1 MPMVQEFWKKLNANE
16 KLVGY
21 GIVIVLISWLVGI
34 VTGGG
39 FGSSWAF
46 VAAIAVA
53 IIYWLKYAP
62 NQSITWPA
70 PIQTIVLVISGIAA
84 LLSILGLLTLLGL
97 LSFLGIL
104 YLLAVLLNAVG
115 AGIMAYGAWKEY
127 QAMPKTASAAPSAP
141 ISTPMSTPMSTP
153 STPMSTPP
161 PPPPAPTT
169 PPDSTP
175 PSAPPA
181 P

>member
-1 MPMVQEFWKKLNANE
+1 MPTITAFWNKLNANE

-21 GIVIVLISWLVGI
+21 GIIVILVSWLVGL

-70 PIQTIVLVISGIAA
+70 PIQTIVLVIAGIAA
-84 LLSILGLLTLLGL
+84 LLSILGLLGL
-97 LSFLGIL
+97 LSFLSFLGIG
-104 YLLAVLLNAVG
+104 YLIAVLGNAVG
-115 AGIMAYGAWKEY
+115 AGLMAYGAWMEY
-127 QAMPKTASAAPSAP
+127 QAMPKTAAPAAPSSQAP
-141 ISTPMSTPMSTP
+141 PP
-153 STPMSTPP
+153 SSPP
-161 PPPPAPTT
+161 PAAPPPSSPPPPAG
-169 PPDSTP
+169 SV
-175 PSAPPA
+175 
-181 P
+181 